1 MNDVYEED
9 KRQLFMPIDTSKVIA
24 VIALGAVI
32 GLLVWGLTLV
42 IDRYIL
48 TAVLCQ
54 GNQVLDCANT
64 SLYAESVA
72 TIVGAIIGLFFLV
85 RLQVFRPLLVVLA
98 TVVSLWGIIGL
109 AGLLPWYGIGLS
121 AIILYAFAY
130 GLFAWVARIRSFVLV
145 LVLLVVLVMA
155 VRLTLSL

>member
-1 MNDVYEED
+1 MSDVYEED
-9 KRQLFMPIDTSKVIA
+9 KRQLFTPIDTSKVIA

-32 GLLVWGLTLV
+32 GLLVWSLTLA

-54 GNQVLDCANT
+54 GNQALDCANT
-64 SLYAESVA
+64 PLYAESTA
-72 TIVGAIIGLFFLV
+72 TIIGAIVGLFFLV

-98 TVVSLWGIIGL
+98 AVVSLWGIVGL

-121 AIILYAFAY
+121 TVILYAFAY
-130 GLFAWVARIRSFVLV
+130 GLFAWVARIRSFGMV

>member
-72 TIVGAIIGLFFLV
+72 TIVGAIIGL
-85 RLQVFRPLLVVLA
+85 A

-130 GLFAWVARIRSFVLV
+130 GLFAWVARIRSFVMV